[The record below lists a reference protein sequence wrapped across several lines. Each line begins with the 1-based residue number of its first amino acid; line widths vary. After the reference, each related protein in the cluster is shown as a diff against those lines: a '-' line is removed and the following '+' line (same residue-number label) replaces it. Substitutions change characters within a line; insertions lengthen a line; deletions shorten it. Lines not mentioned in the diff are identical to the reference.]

1 MWIRALKTHS
11 STSKL
16 HLQGEIKKKKKALH
30 LLAVTV
36 FKVHKY
42 RAGMA
47 LSLNPTEFFYLTGQ

>member
-1 MWIRALKTHS
+1 MWIHALKTHS

-16 HLQGEIKKKKKALH
+16 HLQGEIKKKQALH
-30 LLAVTV
+30 VLAVTV

>member
-11 STSKL
+11 STSRL
-16 HLQGEIKKKKKALH
+16 QLQGEIKKKEQAVH
-30 LLAVTV
+30 LLAVTI

-47 LSLNPTEFFYLTGQ
+47 LSLNPTEFLYLN